1 MTPRHPYRRR
11 WRETW
16 HPLLWLV
23 AVGALLAVALGFSV
37 PPAGAVPVASPGEQ
51 YAADHSADICMAL
64 DTRPTIPGV
73 EALLT
78 SLRHEQGLDM
88 RESAVAVVTSVV
100 DNCRIHENLLRQFV
114 AHYQKGRAA

>member
-1 MTPRHPYRRR
+1 MTPRNPWRRR

-23 AVGALLAVALGFSV
+23 LFGALLAVALAFSI
-37 PPAGAVPVASPGEQ
+37 PPAGAAPVASPGEQ
-51 YAADHSADICMAL
+51 YAADHSADICMQL
-64 DTRPTIPGV
+64 DTRPTIAGV
-73 EALLT
+73 ETLLT
-78 SLRHEQGLDM
+78 SLQHEQGLAL

-114 AHYQKGRAA
+114 AHYQGERT